1 MLPSKLVCLLNYPA
15 SVWTNLSILPSHTCV
30 TCCQMQAS
38 HVAPI
43 VSLMAA
49 PASSPIW
56 IAGLPTRRELPTLP
70 YNVVSKHRTFI
81 VLFFFWGE
89 LPPKFVSSHLHHTMT
104 LVQLCHS
111 SLVMFNWHRRS
122 PLVTCLCPWLS
133 SRWRGE
139 AVLLL
144 NIRSSFSVN
153 ESFLVTYLHYFLS
166 QSILYHFFSIYR
178 SWLFFAIY
186 QYSTRILSLT
196 LCIEISKSLSLSVD
210 MYPELKW
217 QGIA

>member
-1 MLPSKLVCLLNYPA
+1 MYHICFHQNLCAYSIIRPVSGQTWASFHHIHVWHVVRCKHHMWHQSSLWWLHRRLRSELLDYQLVESCLPFRTTSSLNIELLSY
-15 SVWTNLSILPSHTCV
+15 C
-30 TCCQMQAS
+30 
-38 HVAPI
+38 
-43 VSLMAA
+43 
-49 PASSPIW
+49 
-56 IAGLPTRRELPTLP
+56 
-70 YNVVSKHRTFI
+70 
-81 VLFFFWGE
+81 FFFWGE

-196 LCIEISKSLSLSVD
+196 LCIEISKSLCCR
-210 MYPELKW
+210 
-217 QGIA
+217 